1 MLIVCFPLGCIF
13 YLLFFEEGVTLI
25 AILTAYIL
33 FGSFNELLSI
43 LQHISL
49 CERNICLLI
58 AVEH

>member
-13 YLLFFEEGVTLI
+13 YLLFFEEGVTMI

-43 LQHISL
+43 LQQIL